1 MRQIAFSVPFDSTSV
16 MSGTHTVHAKR
27 NKFLPFCFL
36 LCEQRKIFEHMWIK
50 KEERK
55 RKGLHLFS
63 FSLLLSNQI
72 QLGFC
77 CPIIEM
83 FKCENRND
91 LHLERNVF
99 TSTNENVPVAL
110 AIRSAHLSSW
120 RKIEIVLRKWES
132 PQTKAIPFMTDKQ
145 PKPLERVSFVWKHSL
160 SHAFERVA
168 WCRNEGCLLRLLW
181 YGPIAVR
188 QYVFTRLMFKERESM
203 SFWRIWSV
211 D

>member
-1 MRQIAFSVPFDSTSV
+1 

-36 LCEQRKIFEHMWIK
+36 LHERWKIFKHMWTEK
-50 KEERK
+50 VERK
-55 RKGLHLFS
+55 RKGLHLPS
-63 FSLLLSNQI
+63 FTLLLSNQI

-77 CPIIEM
+77 CLIIEM

-91 LHLERNVF
+91 IHFERNVF

-110 AIRSAHLSSW
+110 AIRSVHLSSR
-120 RKIEIVLRKWES
+120 RKIEIVLRKCES
-132 PQTKAIPFMTDKQ
+132 PQTKAVPFMTDKQ

-181 YGPIAVR
+181 SGPIAVR
-188 QYVFTRLMFKERESM
+188 QCVFARLMFKERESL